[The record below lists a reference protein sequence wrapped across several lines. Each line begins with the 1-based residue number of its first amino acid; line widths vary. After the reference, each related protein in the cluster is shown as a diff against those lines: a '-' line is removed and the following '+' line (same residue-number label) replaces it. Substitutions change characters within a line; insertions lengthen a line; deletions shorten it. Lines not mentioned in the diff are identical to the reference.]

1 MARSLTPNP
10 LADFVAGMDAR
21 TARALAAVE
30 RACDAGMHAVSA
42 SDWLREFCAWY
53 RIAAVHERDRVAHAV
68 RVVREMTTSPVR
80 LLDAAI
86 TVLAYDAT
94 RCEQFPHI
102 GSEVYNLRQYMYFE
116 PKMGF
121 PYAYNTYMQFVPAR
135 LPVLRPSRGVRGGI
149 AALEREF
156 ADKPVVHTTQAFSAL
171 FHAVAEET
179 IRRETDAVFGSGHD
193 LAADMALTGY
203 LNRGGDFTCD
213 PEPGLW
219 FDDTGDALRILA
231 ARVLGASTGT
241 VDVTDPQL
249 ELTSRALF
257 DDWSPVVLDRTA
269 EVFAAYKASVLD

>member
-1 MARSLTPNP
+1 MVIHNP

-21 TARALAAVE
+21 TARCLAAVE
-30 RACDAGMHAVSA
+30 RACDSGMHAVSA
-42 SDWLREFCAWY
+42 SDWLREFCTWY

-94 RCEQFPHI
+94 RCEQYPYI
-102 GSEVYNLRQYMYFE
+102 GSEVYDLRQYMYFE

-121 PYAYNTYMQFVPAR
+121 PYAYNTYMQFVPFR
-135 LPVLRPSRGVRGGI
+135 FPMLRPHRGVKGGI
-149 AALEREF
+149 TALERGF
-156 ADKPVVHTTQAFSAL
+156 AHKPVVRTTQVFSAL

-179 IRRETDAVFGSGHD
+179 MRRDTDAVFGHGRD

-219 FDDTGDALRILA
+219 FDDTGDALRTLA
-231 ARVLGASTGT
+231 AQVLGANTGT
-241 VDVTDPQL
+241 VDVTDPKL
-249 ELTSRALF
+249 ELTSRSLF
-257 DDWSPVVLDRTA
+257 DDWSPVVLDRTS
-269 EVFAAYKASVLD
+269 EVFAAYIAAGLD